1 MRVVRRIIGHHRKVG
16 GFGRE
21 VPHELGYALPAS
33 ELAVVDRDA
42 LAVTLAYVRNDAMVL
57 LLAEGPA
64 LERRRLALGLYAAWE
79 APQPQGVLSPL
90 AVRERIAEVGATEW
104 DEVRGLLRARRRLL
118 PPRPGAAADGV
129 TWSLFAAYW
138 AELRVFEPNHLA
150 YDFPSLV
157 ARRDAIDQLLAAD
170 VPWPIPSDPLPIADP
185 RGQPD
190 PRPEDHALGARL
202 EARFGEAAL
211 GVSGPWAVALAPLQ
225 GRSDRR
231 LRLDLEKACFDAER
245 TFERTDLLAWILS
258 LGRHPLRRPLPTL
271 TPVRTVRHLARAR
284 HRIATAGL
292 SPAEAERL
300 DALVARAL
308 EAAETRLRD
317 ELRPAIHAAT
327 LPAVGHAT
335 VVESVAHAK
344 LVDELLDRVVA
355 RGRLDFPTLRDAV
368 ARNQAKLADLDVHAF
383 RSRRA
388 QSACPRRFLRDPLL
402 VSDRSLSLSLA
413 GVHRRGEAY
422 RRGLHRLSALVF
434 GTPLGRLMTRFVL
447 VPALGAYALLELLQ
461 HTVLFL
467 VEAAAKIELPIVTP
481 LSFALTAVVLFG
493 LVNVPPFRRAAQAG
507 LAAVG
512 RALRAVFVTLPRW
525 IAARP
530 WVHAWF
536 ASPAWRL
543 IVRWLLVPAALAA
556 PLAIPIALGLF
567 DLPPPARLAAL
578 IGLVPAAAALANS
591 LLGQRLADLAT
602 LALVATRRAITQHFL
617 PAFLG
622 WIISV
627 FRALLDGL
635 ERILYAVDEH
645 LRTRVGDRRRRAIAL
660 AILAL
665 PWRLLAYVLRLYVN
679 VSLEPKVNPVKHFPA
694 VTIGHKIVLP
704 LSFSL
709 DAALAAPLGPSTAHI
724 VAAAMLFIVP
734 GLFGFLAWELKE
746 NWRLYAA
753 NRPRLLRP
761 TVIGSHGE
769 TMARLLCRGFHSGTL
784 PKLYAKLRRIA
795 RRPASRLRTRR
806 LHVLAERRAHLVH
819 DLAHFAERELL
830 ALLAPAGMPLVVV
843 RVEVASNR
851 IRIHLGRP
859 NATAASHVAPRAA
872 SAWAPAAGWILT
884 FAAHAD
890 GLVATVAPLPDEAR
904 DGPAFVLA
912 VRGASSLAGA
922 APAPPAA
929 PLTWEVWSAAWES
942 TFARL

>member
-1 MRVVRRIIGHHRKVG
+1 MRVVRRIIGHHRMVG

-21 VPHELGYALPAS
+21 VPHELGYALPAT
-33 ELAVVDRDA
+33 ELVPSDREA
-42 LAVTLAYVRNDAMVL
+42 LTLTLADVRNDAMVL
-57 LLAEGPA
+57 VLAEGAA

-79 APQPQGVLSPL
+79 ALQRQGVLSPL
-90 AVRERIAEVGATEW
+90 AIRERIADVGETEW
-104 DEVRGLLRARRRLL
+104 DEICGLLRARHRLL
-118 PPRPGAAADGV
+118 PPRPGEAADGV

-138 AELRVFEPNHLA
+138 AELRVFEPHHLA
-150 YDFPSLV
+150 VDFPSLV
-157 ARRDAIDQLLAAD
+157 GRRDAIDRLLAAD
-170 VPWPIPSDPLPIADP
+170 VPWPIPSEPVPIADSGP
-185 RGQPD
+185 PPE
-190 PRPEDHALGARL
+190 PRPEDHALAARIH
-202 EARFGEAAL
+202 AAL
-211 GVSGPWAVALAPLQ
+211 GVSGPWAVALASLQ

-245 TFERTDLLAWILS
+245 TFERTDLLAWLLS
-258 LGRHPLRRPLPTL
+258 LGRHPLRRPLPAL
-271 TPVRTVRHLARAR
+271 TPVRTVRHLVRAH

-292 SPAEAERL
+292 AHAEAERL
-300 DALVARAL
+300 EALVARAL

-327 LPAVGHAT
+327 LPAVGHTT
-335 VVESVAHAK
+335 VVEAVAHAK
-344 LVDELLDRVVA
+344 LVDELLDRTVA
-355 RGRLDFPTLRDAV
+355 RGRLDFPALRDAV
-368 ARNQAKLADLDVHAF
+368 ARNQAKLADLDA
-383 RSRRA
+383 RSL
-388 QSACPRRFLRDPLL
+388 LRDPLL
-402 VSDRSLSLSLA
+402 LADRTLAGTLA

-434 GTPLGRLMTRFVL
+434 GTPLGRLTTRFL
-447 VPALGAYALLELLQ
+447 LIPTLGAYALLELLQ

-467 VEAAAKIELPIVTP
+467 IEAAAEIELPIVTP

-493 LVNVPPFRRAAQAG
+493 LVNVPRFRRAAHVG

-512 RALRAVFVTLPRW
+512 RGLRAVFVTLPRW

-530 WVHAWF
+530 WVRAWF

-543 IVRWLLVPAALAA
+543 IVRWLLAPALLAA
-556 PLAIPIALGLF
+556 PLGIPIALGLF

-578 IGLVPAAAALANS
+578 IALVVAAGALANS
-591 LLGQRLADLAT
+591 PLGQRLADLAT
-602 LALVATRRAITQHFL
+602 DVLIDTRRAITQHFL
-617 PAFLG
+617 PALLG
-622 WIISV
+622 WIISF

-635 ERILYAVDEH
+635 ERLLYAVDEH

-660 AILAL
+660 AIFAL

-709 DAALAAPLGPSTAHI
+709 DAALAAPLGPSAAHI

-761 TVIGSHGE
+761 AVIGSHGE

-806 LHVLAERRAHLVH
+806 LHVLAARRAHLVH

-830 ALLAPAGMPLVVV
+830 ALLAPAGMPLVVA

-922 APAPPAA
+922 APVPPAA